1 MLKPPSSSDSA
12 ENNEVVSVIP
22 AERSMNV
29 FRTFKTTQTRVDVH
43 KQSRVY
49 LLLII
54 CDYIRVRT
62 TVGRK
67 KNTPGLRLTDSPLMC
82 CVDGWKVT
90 QLILTSDPETSARKI
105 QITLTANA
113 QIATEHL
120 HSTSARIHGEQ

>member
-67 KNTPGLRLTDSPLMC
+67 KTRLD
-82 CVDGWKVT
+82 
-90 QLILTSDPETSARKI
+90 
-105 QITLTANA
+105 
-113 QIATEHL
+113 
-120 HSTSARIHGEQ
+120 